1 MVEMSHENWLELLP
15 EAALL
20 VDAHARVLT
29 GNRQAVALLGSDG
42 AGRTLSPPLS
52 LSLSPLSLSLG
63 ELAGFREWL
72 AGAGT
77 ETFRARLHARRPT
90 GVPLTV
96 ELSAR
101 RLSDGASGA
110 VCLVV
115 EPDRERVAS
124 EAQRYFDIA
133 FDAAPIGMALFNTDG
148 EYVRVNSALCR
159 LLGRSESD
167 LLGHRDQEFTFPDD
181 RQTDIDAAWRILR
194 GEISVW
200 QTEKRFVRPDG
211 RIVWAIA
218 NMTFLRD
225 EDGNPISWVGQ
236 FQDISARKRDEKALE
251 EAMSLLAATIDA
263 TADGLLVVDPAG
275 RIRSYNHCFAE
286 MWRLPESLLLAGD
299 DGTLLASVLSQVID
313 PEAFLAKVE
322 ALYQEPEAE
331 SDDIIEFL
339 DGRVF
344 ERTSKPQRV
353 GGRVVGRVWSFH
365 DATERRRLEA
375 DVATALTQAREASR
389 LKSAFLATMSHE
401 IRTPMN
407 GVLGLAELL
416 LDTTL
421 DATQRSQLMALRE
434 SGQTL
439 MALINDILDFSK
451 IEAGKLDLEHVEF
464 DLPGA
469 VGSVARIISSQA
481 HDKGLVLRLKLAPD
495 VPATVSGDSLRLR
508 QVLLNLAS
516 NAIKFTDA
524 GGVTISVNTRRDGRL
539 RFSVADTGI
548 GIDPAVRH
556 ILLDPFSQADSSTTR
571 RFGGTG
577 LGLAICAQLVELM
590 GGTLEFDSLVGA
602 GSTFWFDVPL
612 RASDRSQAPPAA
624 EPVPAPAAFAG
635 SFAGTR
641 VLLADDTGI
650 NRVVG
655 VAMLERLGCV
665 VDVVTNGAEAVEAVG
680 RNRYDAVLMDCLMP
694 VMDGYEATTRI
705 RRGEAG
711 PDRTR
716 IIALT
721 ASAMVGDREKC
732 LAAGMDDYL
741 SKPLDQSALAGA
753 LARGRARV

>member
-1 MVEMSHENWLELLP
+1 MSHEDWLELLP

-20 VDAHARVLT
+20 VDAQGTVLAANDHA
-29 GNRQAVALLGSDG
+29 AVLLGSDG
-42 AGRTLSPPLS
+42 PAPAFTSS
-52 LSLSPLSLSLG
+52 LSLSLG

-72 AGAGT
+72 AGAGSA
-77 ETFRARLHARRPT
+77 TFRARLHARRPT

-96 ELSAR
+96 EVSAR
-101 RLSDGASGA
+101 RLPDHAPGA
-110 VCLVV
+110 VCLIV

-148 EYVRVNSALCR
+148 EYVRVNAALCR
-159 LLGRSESD
+159 LLGRSEAE
-167 LLGHRDQEFTFPDD
+167 LLGRRDQEFTFAED
-181 RQTDIDAAWRILR
+181 RQSDVDAAWRILR

-211 RIVWAIA
+211 SIVWAIA

-225 EDGNPISWVGQ
+225 EGNNPISWVGQ

-251 EAMSLLAATIDA
+251 EAMSLLGATLDA
-263 TADGLLVVDPAG
+263 TADGLLVVDPTG
-275 RIRSYNHCFAE
+275 RITSYNHRFAE
-286 MWRLPESLLLAGD
+286 LWRLPESLLRAGD
-299 DGTLLASVLSQVID
+299 DGLVLASVLGQLID

-331 SDDIIEFL
+331 SDDVLEFL

-353 GGRVVGRVWSFH
+353 GGAVVGRVWSFR
-365 DATERRRLEA
+365 DTTERRRLEA
-375 DVATALTQAREASR
+375 DVATALAQAREASR

-416 LDTTL
+416 LDTNL

-451 IEAGKLDLEHVEF
+451 IEAGKLDLEQIEF
-464 DLPGA
+464 DLPSA
-469 VGSVARIISSQA
+469 VGSVARIVSSQA
-481 HDKGLVLRLKLAPD
+481 HDKGLILRMKLAPD
-495 VPATVSGDSLRLR
+495 VPALVSGDSLRLR

-516 NAIKFTDA
+516 NAVKFTDA
-524 GGVTISVNTRRDGRL
+524 GGVTISVHPRPDGRL

-590 GGTLEFDSLVGA
+590 GGTLEFDSLLGA

-612 RASDRSQAPPAA
+612 RASDRSEVTPAA
-624 EPVPAPAAFAG
+624 SPTPMVFAE

-650 NRVVG
+650 NRLVG

-665 VDVVTNGAEAVEAVG
+665 VDVVSNGAEAVEAVT
-680 RNRYDAVLMDCLMP
+680 RNHYDAVLMDCLMP
-694 VMDGYEATTRI
+694 VMDGYEATSRI
-705 RRGEAG
+705 RGGEAEAA
-711 PDRTR
+711 RTP

-753 LARGRARV
+753 LARCRARV